1 MCTNRALTDL
11 YAFSAR
17 FIQLL
22 NRKLAYVCIADYYKS
37 EQNVLFCLTL
47 IIIFM
52 KKHFFNAT
60 FWALLSLA
68 LWTTGCSDDDGYSDV
83 DGQIPTMTLVT
94 DHIESGAG
102 HRFTI
107 EGSLAD
113 QDGIVSVNLQCAD
126 LYLNKTIDLVE
137 IYGAPQTEYEL
148 SYSLTSSVMKSVNAS
163 P

>member
-52 KKHFFNAT
+52 NSYPLGVYNEKAGSIT
-60 FWALLSLA
+60 FPANSLYV
-68 LWTTGCSDDDGYSDV
+68 S
-83 DGQIPTMTLVT
+83 M
-94 DHIESGAG
+94 
-102 HRFTI
+102 
-107 EGSLAD
+107 AD
-113 QDGIVSVNLQCAD
+113 YQDGGAYPCTNPSY
-126 LYLNKTIDLVE
+126 LYLSAEAYLNSLE
-137 IYGAPQTEYEL
+137 TE
-148 SYSLTSSVMKSVNAS
+148 
-163 P
+163 

>member
-1 MCTNRALTDL
+1 MHKFVHLTDL

-60 FWALLSLA
+60 FWRYYRWLYGLL
-68 LWTTGCSDDDGYSDV
+68 DV
-83 DGQIPTMTLVT
+83 VTMTDTL
-94 DHIESGAG
+94 
-102 HRFTI
+102 
-107 EGSLAD
+107 
-113 QDGIVSVNLQCAD
+113 
-126 LYLNKTIDLVE
+126 
-137 IYGAPQTEYEL
+137 
-148 SYSLTSSVMKSVNAS
+148 M
-163 P
+163 

>member
-83 DGQIPTMTLVT
+83 DGQIPVP
-94 DHIESGAG
+94 A
-102 HRFTI
+102 
-107 EGSLAD
+107 
-113 QDGIVSVNLQCAD
+113 IVLPLKVRWLTRME
-126 LYLNKTIDLVE
+126 LYPSICNVPIF
-137 IYGAPQTEYEL
+137 I
-148 SYSLTSSVMKSVNAS
+148 
-163 P
+163 

>member
-83 DGQIPTMTLVT
+83 EKINELFNNSKFSILLRVGEEFPDKEYYTGNT
-94 DHIESGAG
+94 D
-102 HRFTI
+102 
-107 EGSLAD
+107 LA
-113 QDGIVSVNLQCAD
+113 QLFNLQ
-126 LYLNKTIDLVE
+126 
-137 IYGAPQTEYEL
+137 IYVDTDISWYEHCL
-148 SYSLTSSVMKSVNAS
+148 EE
-163 P
+163 

>member
-94 DHIESGAG
+94 P
-102 HRFTI
+102 
-107 EGSLAD
+107 
-113 QDGIVSVNLQCAD
+113 
-126 LYLNKTIDLVE
+126 LVRRLP
-137 IYGAPQTEYEL
+137 Y
-148 SYSLTSSVMKSVNAS
+148 
-163 P
+163 